1 MDNPDN
7 MKEIFK
13 MAQQV
18 AKNINIPRDS
28 NGQTDPSQVDMSKI
42 FSEVSR
48 SVSKMVTPEFVEKFS
63 GGDEQQPRSIK
74 QKKNSRIVVESD
86 DELEPAEDTLP
97 KTKDLHFTLNVS
109 LKHLYH
115 GKTKNIAVKRQRYTT
130 VDGKPQL
137 QEDRKI
143 LAVNIKP
150 GMQDDDVIVF
160 EGEGDEKKGY
170 VPGDVIITLCYDDN
184 NTYERIGNDLFI
196 THNIS
201 LSECYDIDF
210 TFKHINGQTIGIKR
224 TGDNI
229 MSGNNLF
236 KLKGFGMPIQ
246 DEEAFGNLYI
256 KFDCEIPDS
265 LDSKQVE
272 ILKTIIPPISDKEE
286 TDNYHAIEEVTEE
299 EMDSFYYNPDEDDN
313 DEDDDEDEEEDEY

>member
-18 AKNINIPRDS
+18 AKNINIPRDE
-28 NGQTDPSQVDMSKI
+28 NGHTDPSQVDMSKI

-63 GGDEQQPRSIK
+63 GGDEKPIKSIK
-74 QKKNSRIVVESD
+74 QKKNSRIIVESD
-86 DELEPAEDTLP
+86 DEIELSENTLP

-109 LKHLYH
+109 LKHLYN

-130 VDGKPQL
+130 VDGKSQL
-137 QEDRKI
+137 KEDRKV
-143 LAVNIKP
+143 LTVNIKP
-150 GMQDDDVIVF
+150 GMHGDDVIIF

-170 VPGDVIITLCYDDN
+170 VPGDVIITLCYEDN

-196 THNIS
+196 NQNIS
-201 LSECYDIDF
+201 LSECYDMDF
-210 TFKHINGQTIGIKR
+210 TFKHINGEVIGIKR
-224 TGDNI
+224 SGDNI
-229 MSGNNLF
+229 MSGNNIF

-256 KFDCEIPDS
+256 KFDCDIPDS
-265 LDSKQVE
+265 LDSKQLE
-272 ILKTIIPPISDKEE
+272 LLKTIIPPISEKEE
-286 TDNYHAIEEVTEE
+286 TDNYKDIEEVTDQEL
-299 EMDSFYYNPDEDDN
+299 DSFYYNPE
-313 DEDDDEDEEEDEY
+313 DEDDDEDDDEEDD

>member
-18 AKNINIPRDS
+18 AKNINIPRDA
-28 NGQTDPSQVDMSKI
+28 NGQSDPSQVDMSKI

-63 GGDEQQPRSIK
+63 GSEEPSTKNIK

-86 DELEPAEDTLP
+86 DELELAEDTLP

-109 LKHLYH
+109 LKHLYN
-115 GKTKNIAVKRQRYTT
+115 GKTKNIAVKRQRYTN
-130 VDGKPQL
+130 VDGKTQL
-137 QEDRKI
+137 QEDRKV
-143 LAVNIKP
+143 LTVNIKP
-150 GMQDDDVIVF
+150 GMQDEDVIIF

-170 VPGDVIITLCYDDN
+170 IPGDVIITLCYDDN

-196 THNIS
+196 TQSIS

-210 TFKHINGQTIGIKR
+210 TFKHLNGQVIGVKR

-236 KLKGFGMPIQ
+236 KLKDLGMPIL
-246 DEEAFGNLYI
+246 DEDGFGNLYI
-256 KFDCEIPDS
+256 KFDCDIPDS
-265 LDSKQVE
+265 LDENKVAV
-272 ILKTIIPPISDKEE
+272 LKSIIAPISEKEE
-286 TDNYHAIEEVTEE
+286 TDNYHEIVEVTEE
-299 EMDSFYYNPDEDDN
+299 EMDSFYYNPDEDD
-313 DEDDDEDEEEDEY
+313 EDEEEDEDDNEY